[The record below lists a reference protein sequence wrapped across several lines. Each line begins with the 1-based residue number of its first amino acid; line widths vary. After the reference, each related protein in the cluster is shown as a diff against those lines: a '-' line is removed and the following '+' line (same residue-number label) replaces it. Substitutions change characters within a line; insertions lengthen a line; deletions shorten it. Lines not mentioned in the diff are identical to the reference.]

1 MTTEE
6 SFSAQTPRGRAGPQ
20 EKTAKKNII
29 ENIEKISI
37 LYRFRLS
44 SKGFVL
50 LVGGVVLYQSDSTK
64 TKEKHSIVTMLFLFL
79 TLMNL
84 GYLFFIYKIICY
96 INLRTT

>member
-6 SFSAQTPRGRAGPQ
+6 SFSAQTPRGRAGLQ

-64 TKEKHSIVTMLFLFL
+64 TGASNGNLFIFFEWVF
-79 TLMNL
+79 
-84 GYLFFIYKIICY
+84 YLKGLYSVEMKV
-96 INLRTT
+96 LK